1 MIQRLQRVLTGGMLA
16 LALALAGAVAAPPAK
31 AITTPEIAASALSF
45 DCLEYEVIGI
55 CAWLNC
61 GIWGCTVVT
70 SIRVKNYVPELVVS
84 SYENTGENP
93 WTEMSYLSP
102 PVGDALGGG
111 RTTEEATTRHSNTH
125 FKNVDVVGHPGNPGF
140 YSYFQGSPYDLG
152 FMCSGEAVSFN
163 PYFISTLDALAWRS
177 GVPESAYPE
186 ALTPGMRE
194 MGAPGDLW
202 SPIYPRSGFVS
213 QYHDY
218 KVAASTAQRAADI
231 LTREGQPHVYQ
242 PLTPHDSPQ
251 SGFWVPD
258 PVMEGDDNT
267 HKWQRLEP
275 NLTMS
280 CSLFPDGGQD
290 NDLREP
296 GDYVWALWRPY
307 RCCQRRGQE
316 LLWFT
321 GE

>member
-1 MIQRLQRVLTGGMLA
+1 MIRCLQNLMLGVGLVLVLTVTNVLT
-16 LALALAGAVAAPPAK
+16 APK
-31 AITTPEIAASALSF
+31 AEAINTFEIIESSLSR
-45 DCLEYEVIGI
+45 DCLGYEVIGI

-70 SIRVKNYVPELVVS
+70 SVRVKNYVPELVVS

-93 WTEMSYLSP
+93 WTEIAYLSP

-111 RTTEEATTRHSNTH
+111 RATEEAQSRHSNTH
-125 FKNVDVVGHPGNPGF
+125 FKNVDVFGHPGNDAF
-140 YSYFQGSPYDLG
+140 YHYFSDLG
-152 FMCSGEAVSFN
+152 WMCRGKSVAFN
-163 PYFISTLDALAWRS
+163 PYFVSTLDVLAWRS
-177 GVPESAYPE
+177 GIPEMAYPE
-186 ALTPGMRE
+186 ALTSGMRE

-218 KVAASTAQRAADI
+218 KVAATTAQRAADI
-231 LTREGQPHVYQ
+231 VTREGQPHVYQ
-242 PLTPHDSPQ
+242 PLMPKDSPS
-251 SGFWVPD
+251 SGFWAPD

-275 NLTMS
+275 NRTMS

-290 NDLREP
+290 YDLREP